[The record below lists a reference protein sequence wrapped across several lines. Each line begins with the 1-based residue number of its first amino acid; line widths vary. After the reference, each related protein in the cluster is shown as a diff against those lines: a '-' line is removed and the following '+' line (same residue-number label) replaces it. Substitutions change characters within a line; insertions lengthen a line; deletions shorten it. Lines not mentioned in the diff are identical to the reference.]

1 MLSIKKNIEIKQVE
15 IDENNFI
22 VTSEEDLENSKI
34 NITTNSNPLFVNP
47 IQNGNSQEKKKIRV

>member
-22 VTSEEDLENSKI
+22 VTSDENLENNSI
-34 NITTNSNPLFVNP
+34 NISNNSNPLFANP
-47 IQNGNSQEKKKIRV
+47 